1 MEQIPFPWT
10 WAGLRTWPRVL
21 ALGLQYVRFQ
31 EMEWREFLQRAFPIF
46 QRVYRW
52 LSRWLVLQQALL
64 EQVRLQQAAAR
75 RKVAAS
81 KVVSVMAKVLAAF
94 AKKA

>member
-1 MEQIPFPWT
+1 MLV
-10 WAGLRTWPRVL
+10 LRLEHV
-21 ALGLQYVRFQ
+21 QFQ
-31 EMEWREFLQRAFPIF
+31 EMEQCEFFQGALPIF

-81 KVVSVMAKVLAAF
+81 KVVWAMAKVVAAF

>member
-1 MEQIPFPWT
+1 M
-10 WAGLRTWPRVL
+10 L

-31 EMEWREFLQRAFPIF
+31 EMEQCEFFQGVLPIF

-81 KVVSVMAKVLAAF
+81 KVVWVMAKVLAAF
-94 AKKA
+94 ARKA